1 MIIETATFIPGKY
14 ENRVAPRRTFHQAI
28 DKRGDVLSPLLYI
41 PAGGIGCGMFIGT
54 TGISGLNHR
63 HLRQGAIRR
72 VSQELRSRHDVL
84 QTWTLR
90 VREHAKQGSA
100 ERMGVA
106 ERVRNI
112 HLPGNLVFVQKLKNS
127 LIGKSW

>member
-1 MIIETATFIPGKY
+1 
-14 ENRVAPRRTFHQAI
+14 
-28 DKRGDVLSPLLYI
+28 
-41 PAGGIGCGMFIGT
+41 MFIGT